1 MFKQCWRKHSAH
13 ARVEFYPA
21 QLVWKNKRRTAW
33 QSGWWRIYHAR
44 WLFWRQI
51 FQALQKRV
59 AWLITAANLTQGER
73 ITSIRGDST
82 RWIDEHRPI
91 GMQYLQ
97 AINELAQFFNQTLY
111 TGIRRSEAHYAR
123 YPAGFGYQWHSDNPQ
138 GRDERVLS
146 AVFYLNEGWGAHD
159 GGEIIVI
166 DQHDIQ
172 QQLQPQG
179 NRLVIFNSNLVHQ
192 VAITHRERF
201 SIATWWEKMG

>member
-1 MFKQCWRKHSAH
+1 MPELNFILPNWFEKIND
-13 ARVEFYPA
+13 A
-21 QLVWKNKRRTAW
+21 QLDGLVND
-33 QSGWWRIYHAR
+33 GFIVIDDC
-44 WLFWRQI
+44 FDVNF
-51 FQALQKRV
+51 FQALQKESG
-59 AWLITAANLTQGER
+59 LIDYQAANLTQGER

-82 RWIDEHRPI
+82 RWIDERCPI

-159 GGEIIVI
+159 GGEIVVI
-166 DQHDIQ
+166 DQHDTQ

-201 SIATWWEKMG
+201 SIATWMRKDGLIGQ